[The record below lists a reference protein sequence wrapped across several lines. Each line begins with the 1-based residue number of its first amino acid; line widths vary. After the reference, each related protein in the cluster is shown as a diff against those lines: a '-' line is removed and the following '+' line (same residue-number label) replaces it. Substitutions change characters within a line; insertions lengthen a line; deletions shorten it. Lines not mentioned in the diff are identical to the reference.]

1 MADRRG
7 LGVHTTLET
16 EIDLPAVMQ
25 VGEVPQTG
33 HARIGEFAALTEAGK
48 TSSETRLLQ
57 QRDVR
62 ERFTALGFEP
72 SRGSPAQFGA
82 LIKSD
87 IVKWEKVVRESGAR
101 VD

>member
-1 MADRRG
+1 MIAPAG
-7 LGVHTTLET
+7 TPASIVNKINA
-16 EIDLPAVMQ
+16 EI
-25 VGEVPQTG
+25 E
-33 HARIGEFAALTEAGK
+33 
-48 TSSETRLLQ
+48 RLLQ